1 MKQKLYKKI
10 KNDKIV
16 LLLEK
21 YVFDVIQFFK
31 NIFYQYVSSKYYD
44 LRFNLKQLKYW
55 IPILWKYEISP
66 YGSECIIT
74 LMKYQLINSF
84 NLMTSE
90 KYKNYHEGQEDTV
103 NEIRKAI
110 KILKRIDRDNY
121 SNIAERKFLKKYGE
135 YLFDI
140 NSSWSADDLRNGCKQ
155 FAIKRENEHFYSE
168 AEYLNDLT
176 QANLFENELRNKDE
190 KFVFNFIAEN
200 YKKWWI

>member
-21 YVFDVIQFFK
+21 YVFGVIQFFK
-31 NIFYQYVSSKYYD
+31 NIFYRYISSKYYD
-44 LRFNLKQLKYW
+44 LRFNIKQLKYW
-55 IPILWKYEISP
+55 VPILWKYEISP
-66 YGSECIIT
+66 YGNESIIS
-74 LMKYQLINSF
+74 LVKYQLMNSF

-90 KYKNYHEGQEDTV
+90 EYKNYFVGQEDIV
-103 NEIRKAI
+103 KEIRKAI
-110 KILKRIDRDNY
+110 KILKRIERDNY
-121 SNIAERKFLKKYGE
+121 SNVAERKFLKKYGK

-140 NSSWSADDLRNGCKQ
+140 NSDWSADDLRNGRKQ
-155 FAIKRENEHFYSE
+155 FIIKRENEQFYSK
-168 AEYLNDLT
+168 AEYLNDLH
-176 QANLFENELRNKDE
+176 QANIFENDLREKDE